1 MLIMEYK
8 IERSARKTIRIRVN
22 PDLSVTVKAP
32 YFLANRE
39 IERVIREKENW
50 IIKTADKIKAAQEAL
65 KNEEINYLTN
75 EELEKLADEALAVI
89 PGRVKYFS
97 EMMGVSY
104 GRITIRNQKTR
115 WGSCSSKGNLNF
127 NCLIMLAP
135 SEVID
140 YLVVHEL
147 CHRKE
152 MNHSPKFYNEI
163 YRVFPEYDKWNE
175 WLKSNGYL
183 LLKKL
188 NC

>member
-1 MLIMEYK
+1 MEYK
-8 IERSARKTIRIRVN
+8 IERSARKTIGIRVN

-50 IIKTADKIKAAQEAL
+50 IIKTVDKIKAAQEAL

-147 CHRKE
+147 CHRKQ
-152 MNHSPKFYNEI
+152 MNHSKAFWSEVEKILPD
-163 YRVFPEYDKWNE
+163 YRQSVS
-175 WLKSNGYL
+175 WLKKEGSSL
-183 LLKKL
+183 MHRMRR
-188 NC
+188 

>member
-1 MLIMEYK
+1 MEYK
-8 IERSARKTIRIRVN
+8 IERSARKTIGIRVN

-147 CHRKE
+147 CHRKQ
-152 MNHSPKFYNEI
+152 MNHSKAFWSEVEKILPD
-163 YRVFPEYDKWNE
+163 YRQSVS
-175 WLKSNGYL
+175 WLKKEGSSL
-183 LLKKL
+183 MHRMRR
-188 NC
+188 

>member
-1 MLIMEYK
+1 MEYK
-8 IERSARKTIRIRVN
+8 IERSARKTIGIRVN

-39 IERVIREKENW
+39 IERVMREKENW

-147 CHRKE
+147 CHRKQ
-152 MNHSPKFYNEI
+152 MNHSKAFWSEVEKILPD
-163 YRVFPEYDKWNE
+163 YRQSVS
-175 WLKSNGYL
+175 WLKKEGSSL
-183 LLKKL
+183 MHRMRR
-188 NC
+188 